1 MFSPR
6 LVEVINIETNK
17 VCDSYDFD
25 DYWQAWAFVD
35 DLVDKIGLD
44 DFSYMVSKVE

>member
-6 LVEVINIETNK
+6 LVKVINVETNK

-25 DYWQAWAFVD
+25 DYWLAWAFVD
-35 DLVDKIGLD
+35 ELVDKIGLD
-44 DFSYMVSKVE
+44 NFSFMVSKIE